1 MKFAKL
7 AFLATAIAATP
18 IAAAAQDVG
27 ATVFG
32 NDDAPV
38 GTVEANANGIVTVN
52 TGAHK
57 APLPANLLAEREGKW
72 TVNATKAQID
82 GMMAAEKAKA
92 EAKLNA
98 ALVEGAA
105 VISADS
111 QPAGVIHT
119 IDPAVDQIVV
129 MRDGGI
135 IALKREHFAVDPNG
149 NLMALFSLEQI
160 AANTT
165 EVPEGAEIVT
175 ASAATEVEVEA
186 EVEAEM

>member
-1 MKFAKL
+1 MKSAKL
-7 AFLATAIAATP
+7 AILATAFAATP
-18 IAAAAQDVG
+18 IAASAQDVG

-32 NDDAPV
+32 NDDAAI
-38 GTVEANANGIVTVN
+38 GTVKANADGIVTVD
-52 TGAHK
+52 TGAHL

-92 EAKLNA
+92 NAKLDA

-119 IDPAVDQIVV
+119 IDSAADQIVV

-135 IALKREHFAVDPNG
+135 IALKREHFAVDANG

-160 AANTT
+160 AANTM

-175 ASAATEVEVEA
+175 ASAAAEVET